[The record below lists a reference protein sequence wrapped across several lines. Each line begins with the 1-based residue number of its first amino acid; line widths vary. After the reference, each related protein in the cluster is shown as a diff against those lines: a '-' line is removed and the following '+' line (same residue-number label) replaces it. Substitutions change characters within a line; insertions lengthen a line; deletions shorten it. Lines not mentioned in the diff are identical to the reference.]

1 MLKDK
6 EFSYVMDSIV
16 RLYSSYRNQKVDTKT
31 SMDEMG
37 ELFRLVINEYG
48 SRVEFNQLGYII
60 TKGID
65 GGYDTKEGEINNF
78 SPQNLRKWF
87 KAYIYTDKA
96 EKVKQAMIQEQK
108 RPQMFIEAP
117 KIDIET
123 VKQIGNECFVAY
135 RDKKNEIVNPKA
147 WIYDKLVEF
156 NLISV
161 PDEVK
166 QGFKTQIEKLYL
178 NKKGV
183 NPLDSRKAEKVG
195 FILNQHLANETIES
209 RVKIAC
215 LEWYFNKL
223 IENKK

>member
-6 EFSYVMDSIV
+6 EFSFVMDSIV

-48 SRVEFNQLGYII
+48 SRIEFNQLGYII

-65 GGYDTKEGEINNF
+65 GGYDTKENEINNF

-96 EKVKQAMIQEQK
+96 ERVKLMINESNK
-108 RPQMFIEAP
+108 PQIFLEAP

-123 VKQIGNECFVAY
+123 VKQLGNECFIAY
-135 RDKKNEIVNPKA
+135 RDKKTGVLFTKA

-166 QGFKTQIEKLYL
+166 QRFKTQIEKMYL

-183 NPLDSRKAEKVG
+183 NALDSRKAEKVD
-195 FILNQHLANETIES
+195 FLLNQHLANETIES

>member
-6 EFSYVMDSIV
+6 EFSFVMDSIV

-31 SMDEMG
+31 SMEEMG

-48 SRVEFNQLGYII
+48 SRIEYNQLGYII

-65 GGYDTKEGEINNF
+65 GGYDTKENEINNF

-87 KAYIYTDKA
+87 KSYIYTDKA
-96 EKVKQAMIQEQK
+96 ERVKHMINEQNK
-108 RPQMFIEAP
+108 PKMFLEAP

-123 VKQIGNECFVAY
+123 VKQLGNECFVAY
-135 RDKKNEIVNPKA
+135 RDKKTDVLFTKA
-147 WIYDKLVEF
+147 WIYDKLIEF
-156 NLISV
+156 NLISI
-161 PDEVK
+161 PFEIE
-166 QGFKTQIEKLYL
+166 QSFKTQIEKLYL

-183 NPLDSRKAEKVG
+183 NPLDSRKSEKVD
-195 FILNQHLANETIES
+195 FLLNQHLANETIES

-215 LEWYFNKL
+215 LEWYFNKI